1 MKNLKRS
8 KKENYCFQNRSKNME
23 KYLFKSNIFAKLS
36 EIVEA
41 DSEKEVMDK
50 IRKQESFEIKQ
61 EVLRLYPSSIEIRKV
76 KEKKEKN
83 NMELKETVELMNS
96 EDYKER
102 FIAEYHQV
110 KIRYEK
116 LKNFCNKIEVETM
129 LGKEVTKHDCP
140 LELLREQQKYM
151 GLYLSILEKRAL
163 IENVVL

>member
-1 MKNLKRS
+1 
-8 KKENYCFQNRSKNME
+8 ME
-23 KYLFKSNIFAKLS
+23 KYWFKSNIFARLS

-50 IRKQESFEIKQ
+50 IRNRKSFEIKQ
-61 EVLRLYPSSIEIRKV
+61 EVLQLYPSSIEIRKI

-102 FIAEYHQV
+102 FVAEYHQV

-116 LKNFCNKIEVETM
+116 LKNFCNKIEVEEM

-151 GLYLSILEKRAL
+151 GLYLSVLEKRAL
-163 IENVVL
+163 IENVEL

>member
-1 MKNLKRS
+1 MA
-8 KKENYCFQNRSKNME
+8 
-23 KYLFKSNIFAKLS
+23 KYLFKANIFAKLS

-61 EVLRLYPSSIEIRKV
+61 EVSQVYPASIEIRKI

-96 EDYKER
+96 VDYKDR

-116 LKNFCNKIEVETM
+116 LKNFCNKIEVEEM

-151 GLYLSILEKRAL
+151 GLYLSVLEKRAL

>member
-1 MKNLKRS
+1 
-8 KKENYCFQNRSKNME
+8 ME
-23 KYLFKSNIFAKLS
+23 KYLFKSNIFAQLS

-41 DSEKEVMDK
+41 DSEEEVWIK
-50 IRKQESFEIKQ
+50 IRNRTSFEIKQ
-61 EVLRLYPSSIEIRKV
+61 KALQIYPASIEIRKI

-102 FIAEYHQV
+102 FVAEYRQV

-151 GLYLSILEKRAL
+151 GLYLSVLEKRAL
-163 IENVVL
+163 IENIVL

>member
-1 MKNLKRS
+1 
-8 KKENYCFQNRSKNME
+8 ME

-41 DSEKEVMDK
+41 DSEKEVWNK
-50 IRKQESFEIKQ
+50 IRNRTSFEIKQ
-61 EVLRLYPSSIEIRKV
+61 KALQVYPASIEIRKI

-102 FIAEYHQV
+102 FVAEYRQV

-163 IENVVL
+163 IENIVL

>member
-1 MKNLKRS
+1 
-8 KKENYCFQNRSKNME
+8 ME
-23 KYLFKSNIFAKLS
+23 KYLFKSNIFAQLS

-41 DSEKEVMDK
+41 DSEKEVIDK
-50 IRKQESFEIKQ
+50 IRNRKSFEIKQ
-61 EVLRLYPSSIEIRKV
+61 EALQVYPASIEIRKI

-96 EDYKER
+96 VDYKDR

-129 LGKEVTKHDCP
+129 LGKEETKHDCP
-140 LELLREQQKYM
+140 LGLLREQQEYM
-151 GLYLSILEKRAL
+151 GLYLSVLEKRAL
-163 IENVVL
+163 IENVEL

>member
-1 MKNLKRS
+1 
-8 KKENYCFQNRSKNME
+8 ME
-23 KYLFKSNIFAKLS
+23 KYLFTSNIFARLS

-50 IRKQESFEIKQ
+50 IRNQKSFEIKQ
-61 EVLRLYPSSIEIRKV
+61 EDLNVYPASIEIRKI
-76 KEKKEKN
+76 KDDQKKGKN

-102 FIAEYHQV
+102 FVAEYHQV

-116 LKNFCNKIEVETM
+116 LKNFCNKIEVEEM

-151 GLYLSILEKRAL
+151 GLYLSVLEKRAL
-163 IENVVL
+163 IENVEL

>member
-1 MKNLKRS
+1 
-8 KKENYCFQNRSKNME
+8 ME

>member
-1 MKNLKRS
+1 MA
-8 KKENYCFQNRSKNME
+8 
-23 KYLFKSNIFAKLS
+23 KYLFKANIFAKLS
-36 EIVEA
+36 EIVEV

-50 IRKQESFEIKQ
+50 IRNRKSFEINQ
-61 EVLRLYPSSIEIRKV
+61 EDLNVYPASIEIRKI

-102 FIAEYHQV
+102 FVAEYHQV

-129 LGKEVTKHDCP
+129 LGKEETKHDCP
-140 LELLREQQKYM
+140 LGLLREQQKYM
-151 GLYLSILEKRAL
+151 GLYLSVLEKRAL

>member
-1 MKNLKRS
+1 MD
-8 KKENYCFQNRSKNME
+8 
-23 KYLFKSNIFAKLS
+23 KYLFKSNIFARLS

-50 IRKQESFEIKQ
+50 IKNQKSFEIKQ
-61 EVLRLYPSSIEIRKV
+61 EDLNVYPASIEITKI

-102 FIAEYHQV
+102 FVAEYHQV

-116 LKNFCNKIEVETM
+116 LKNFCNKIEVEEM

-140 LELLREQQKYM
+140 LELLREQQKHM
-151 GLYLSILEKRAL
+151 GFYLLILEKRAL
-163 IENVVL
+163 IENIVL

>member
-1 MKNLKRS
+1 MA
-8 KKENYCFQNRSKNME
+8 
-23 KYLFKSNIFAKLS
+23 KYLFKANIFAQLS

-61 EVLRLYPSSIEIRKV
+61 EVLRLYPSSIEIRKI

-102 FIAEYHQV
+102 FVAEYHQV

-151 GLYLSILEKRAL
+151 GLYLSILEKRSL
-163 IENVVL
+163 IENVEL

>member
-1 MKNLKRS
+1 MLITIDLRNKSRLY
-8 KKENYCFQNRSKNME
+8 KEKNMA
-23 KYLFKSNIFAKLS
+23 KYLFKSNIFARLS

-50 IRKQESFEIKQ
+50 IRNRKSFEINQ
-61 EVLRLYPSSIEIRKV
+61 EVLNLYPSSIEIRKI

-102 FIAEYHQV
+102 FVAEYHQV

-151 GLYLSILEKRAL
+151 GLYLSVLEKRAL
-163 IENVVL
+163 IENIVL

>member
-1 MKNLKRS
+1 
-8 KKENYCFQNRSKNME
+8 ME
-23 KYLFKSNIFAKLS
+23 KYLFKSNIFAQLS

-41 DSEKEVMDK
+41 DSEKEVWNK
-50 IRKQESFEIKQ
+50 IRNRTSFEIKQ
-61 EVLRLYPSSIEIRKV
+61 KALQVYPASIEIIKI

-102 FIAEYHQV
+102 FVAEYRQV

-151 GLYLSILEKRAL
+151 GLYLSVLEKRAL
-163 IENVVL
+163 IENIVL

>member
-1 MKNLKRS
+1 MA
-8 KKENYCFQNRSKNME
+8 
-23 KYLFKSNIFAKLS
+23 KYLFKSNIFAQLS

-41 DSEKEVMDK
+41 DSEKEVWNK
-50 IRKQESFEIKQ
+50 IRNQKSFEIKQ
-61 EVLRLYPSSIEIRKV
+61 KALQIYPASIEIRKV

-102 FIAEYHQV
+102 FVAEYHQV

-140 LELLREQQKYM
+140 LELLREQQEYM
-151 GLYLSILEKRAL
+151 GLYLSVLEKRAL
-163 IENVVL
+163 IENIVL

>member
-1 MKNLKRS
+1 MWIRS
-8 KKENYCFQNRSKNME
+8 QDRKKLIELHDVTIYHDKQIWAGCSFIGEYSTEE
-23 KYLFKSNIFAKLS
+23 KALQ
-36 EIVEA
+36 V
-41 DSEKEVMDK
+41 
-50 IRKQESFEIKQ
+50 
-61 EVLRLYPSSIEIRKV
+61 YPASIEIRKI

-102 FIAEYHQV
+102 FVAEYRQV

-151 GLYLSILEKRAL
+151 GLYLSVLEKRAL
-163 IENVVL
+163 IENIVL

>member
-1 MKNLKRS
+1 
-8 KKENYCFQNRSKNME
+8 ME

-41 DSEKEVMDK
+41 DSEKEVWDK
-50 IRKQESFEIKQ
+50 IRNRKSFEINQ
-61 EVLRLYPSSIEIRKV
+61 EVLNLYPSSIEIRKI

-96 EDYKER
+96 VDYKDR
-102 FIAEYHQV
+102 FIEEYHQV

-151 GLYLSILEKRAL
+151 GLYLSVLEKRAL
-163 IENVVL
+163 IENVEL

>member
-1 MKNLKRS
+1 
-8 KKENYCFQNRSKNME
+8 ME
-23 KYLFKSNIFAKLS
+23 KYWFKSNIFARLS

-50 IRKQESFEIKQ
+50 IRNRKSFEIKQ
-61 EVLRLYPSSIEIRKV
+61 EVLNLYPSSIEIRKI
-76 KEKKEKN
+76 KEKKEEN

-102 FIAEYHQV
+102 FVAEYHQV

-116 LKNFCNKIEVETM
+116 LKNFCNKIEVEEM

-140 LELLREQQKYM
+140 VELLREQQKYM
-151 GLYLSILEKRAL
+151 GLYLSVLEKRAL
-163 IENVVL
+163 IEKVEL